1 MQTAIDITQRTNGGS
16 MVTASEKG
24 AVATRP
30 DAFRVDVDSELV
42 RHLYRQAP
50 ASMVATVVVAGILAY
65 ALRDIAQPRDLM
77 GWLLLVGVVVAIR
90 FLQIG
95 VFKRRSIPAEQMPFW
110 ARSSAIGSALIG
122 TIWAL
127 ASLLFLDP
135 QHPVSLIAI
144 TVIVMG
150 ISAGSVVNL
159 ASYLPSFLVVVG
171 PSMLALIG
179 ALLWYG
185 DSTSNTI
192 AVLSG
197 VASMAYIVGARNV
210 HRLLVDSLR
219 LGFENVA
226 LRREAE
232 GKTALLEATLRNMR
246 QGITLTDAQGQV
258 RRWNPQFV
266 QLLGLS
272 ATLPAEGMPL
282 HAIIAACDP
291 PLELGAASNLEYRR
305 ADGAVIEITQNAMP
319 DGGRVT
325 TYTDITE
332 LKRRESALEAARRN
346 AEQANASKT
355 RFLAAA
361 SHDLRQPIH
370 ALGLLFATLSDRVRN
385 EATAPIL
392 GQIDTAVDAI
402 DFMLNSLLDISK
414 LDAGV
419 LQPELTRVSLS
430 ALLERLE
437 SEYRPVVGVTGNQLK
452 IRPTPACVL
461 SDSAMLH
468 QILANLLS
476 NALRYTVDGR
486 VLVGARRRGDS
497 IRIDVCDTGPG
508 IPAEALDDIFLEF
521 HQLGNPERDRRKG
534 LGLGLAIVK
543 RLAELLGHKIE
554 VRSVP
559 GRGSRFSITLP
570 LTEDEPLIPAPSAQP
585 VLSDSSLRDKHV
597 LVLDDDIT
605 VLDAMRG
612 LLERWGCVVTTC
624 ATPEEAEQ
632 HCASSAPPQLLIV
645 DYRLRHNASGIET
658 IGRLQ
663 ARAGQRTPALV
674 ITGDTAPDRL
684 REAQRSGYPLLHK
697 PVKPP
702 QLHMVMRQVLQ
713 ASLHR

>member
-1 MQTAIDITQRTNGGS
+1 
-16 MVTASEKG
+16 MVTANENA
-24 AVATRP
+24 AVATRS
-30 DAFRVDVDSELV
+30 DAFQLDVNSELV

-50 ASMVATVVVAGILAY
+50 ASMVATIVVAGILAY
-65 ALRDIAQPRDLM
+65 ALRGVVPAQHLLW
-77 GWLLLVGVVVAIR
+77 WLLLVGAVVAIR
-90 FLQIG
+90 FVQIG
-95 VFKRRSIPAEQMPFW
+95 AFKRRAVPAGQMPFW
-110 ARSSAIGSALIG
+110 ARSSALGSALVG
-122 TIWAL
+122 TIWAS

-135 QHPVSLIAI
+135 QHPISLIAI

-179 ALLWYG
+179 VLLWYG
-185 DSTSNTI
+185 DGTSNTI

-197 VASMAYIVGARNV
+197 VASMAYVVGARNV

-246 QGITLTDAQGQV
+246 QGITLTDAQGRV
-258 RRWNPQFV
+258 RMWNPQFV

-272 ATLPAEGMPL
+272 ALLPVEGKPL
-282 HAIIAACDP
+282 DGIIAACEP

-325 TYTDITE
+325 TYTDISE

-346 AEQANASKT
+346 AEQANAAKT

-370 ALGLLFATLSDRVRN
+370 ALGLLFATLSDRVRSDS
-385 EATAPIL
+385 TAPIL

-419 LQPELTRVSLS
+419 LQPAVTRVDLS

-437 SEYRPVVGVTGNQLK
+437 SEYQPVVGVTGNRLK
-452 IRPTPACVL
+452 IRSTRACVL

-468 QILANLLS
+468 RILANLLS

-486 VLVGARRRGDS
+486 VLVGTRRRGDS
-497 IRIDVCDTGPG
+497 MRIDICDTGPG
-508 IPAEALDDIFLEF
+508 IPAEAMDDIFLEF

-543 RLAELLGHKIE
+543 RLADLLGHRIE
-554 VRSVP
+554 VRSVL

-570 LTEDEPLIPAPSAQP
+570 LTADEPVAPAPSTQ
-585 VLSDSSLRDKHV
+585 LQSSDSSLRDKRV
-597 LVLDDDIT
+597 LVLDDDT
-605 VLDAMRG
+605 AVLDAMRG
-612 LLERWGCVVTTC
+612 LLERWGCAVTTC

-632 HCASSAPPQLLIV
+632 RCTSSPPPQLLIV

-663 ARAGQRTPALV
+663 VLAGQRIPALV

-713 ASLHR
+713 ASLDR